1 MGWYTCVKKINGH
14 KYLYRQRTWREQ
26 GKVKC
31 ESIYLGP
38 VSGDGRGQGVGVSK
52 TISSNEKVT
61 PIKRRPD
68 ALLRNGVISIKG
80 SETTGSVPIK
90 DKTEKPKPEILKP
103 TFRYQRYLKAREDL
117 SEWSLEREHHRV
129 EARMRASGV
138 DPQKLRAIRLWKG
151 REVKRRK
158 SLFGYFVTIPMKGH
172 KVAFRRTVREAHAS
186 RWLDGLQKQNKAL
199 YKELKRRSKK
209 GKRYWRTEQIKFLGQ
224 AIGNGYPKVLKKYKQ
239 ADQKWTAIL
248 TAYRRQYKK
257 MGLLD
262 RLSGKKAKQRKKVI
276 WALEKAKDARADHER
291 VAALGILFE

>member
-14 KYLYRQRTWREQ
+14 RYLYRQRTWREQ

-38 VSGDGRGQGVGVSK
+38 VNGSERGAGVPK
-52 TISSNEKVT
+52 TISTNENV
-61 PIKRRPD
+61 ILIRRKPE
-68 ALLRNGVISIKG
+68 APLRGGVIPVQG
-80 SETTGSVPIK
+80 AETTGFMPIT
-90 DKTEKPKPEILKP
+90 DKTEKPPPEIPKP

-172 KVAFRRTVREAHAS
+172 KIAFRRAVREAHAS

-199 YKELKRRSKK
+199 YRELKRRSKK

-248 TAYRRQYKK
+248 TAYRKQYKQ
-257 MGLLD
+257 MGILD
-262 RLSGKKAKQRKKVI
+262 RLTGKKAKQRKKVI

-291 VAALGILFE
+291 VAALGMLFE